1 MINWFSNFFLLLA
14 RKLLFI
20 FVRTIKLP
28 EKLEELGLDPEKPVC
43 YVLQTRSL
51 SNLLVLDTE
60 TRLQG
65 LPRALQPMKN
75 PLKENRAVFFL
86 TRRDTPSALERNRF
100 AYSDRF
106 VRLVQAARE
115 NTSLDIQI
123 VPVSILWGRSPD
135 KVDSPFQALFTDTWA
150 TPSVFRR
157 FLSILI
163 HGRQTFVRFNSPIS
177 LRQLADENLS
187 EEMMLRKLSRVLR
200 VHFRRQREAAIG
212 PDLSHRRTLVKSLL
226 AAPSVQQAIAQEI
239 SSKKISPEKANERAL
254 KYADEIAA
262 DYSYSVVR
270 AFEIVLNWLWTRL
283 YDGVEVHHFEDIQR
297 LSHDHEIVYVPCH
310 RSHIDY
316 LLLSFVI
323 FRRGLMTPHIAA
335 GANLNMPVVGPLL
348 RRAGAFFLRRSFKG
362 NFLYA
367 AVFNE
372 YLHLITAKGYSIE
385 YFVEGGRSRTGR
397 LLAAR
402 TGMLSM
408 TLRSYLRDHQRPIVF
423 IPAYIGYEKLMEG
436 KTYVGE
442 LAGKPKQKETIW
454 GLLGSLR
461 KIQKVFGQVHLSF
474 GEPIYLENLLD
485 KANPAWR
492 DSPVEEEAKTPWMT
506 ETINDLA
513 GQITTNINSA
523 AAVNPI
529 NLLSLVLLSTNKH
542 AMDEKALIRQLELYR
557 QLLIAVPYSSR
568 IVVTPLNGAE
578 IIAYGEKLK
587 VLYRIK
593 HPLGDLIGINDEQ
606 AMLLTYF
613 RNNVMHLF
621 MLPSLIA
628 CLMQHNSELYRNQ
641 VNQLVKTIYP
651 FMRSELFLPWC
662 DESVT
667 EVIQQWQEALIAND
681 LLIARDNEQL
691 VSPSPAS
698 SAHAELNVLAQ
709 GVRQSL
715 QRYFITV
722 SLLTQQGSGKI
733 SRKQLEELCS
743 LLAQRI
749 SILHEFSAP
758 EYFDKAVFRNFIETL
773 LTNQTVHTDASG
785 NLAFDHRLS
794 TVAAEAR
801 LVLDAETRQAI
812 QQITHLTTQDIA
824 VITQPKDAKSA
835 A

>member
-1 MINWFSNFFLLLA
+1 M
-14 RKLLFI
+14 
-20 FVRTIKLP
+20 
-28 EKLEELGLDPEKPVC
+28 
-43 YVLQTRSL
+43 
-51 SNLLVLDTE
+51 
-60 TRLQG
+60 
-65 LPRALQPMKN
+65 
-75 PLKENRAVFFL
+75 
-86 TRRDTPSALERNRF
+86 
-100 AYSDRF
+100 
-106 VRLVQAARE
+106 
-115 NTSLDIQI
+115 
-123 VPVSILWGRSPD
+123 
-135 KVDSPFQALFTDTWA
+135 
-150 TPSVFRR
+150 
-157 FLSILI
+157 
-163 HGRQTFVRFNSPIS
+163 
-177 LRQLADENLS
+177 RQLADEDFS
-187 EEMMLRKLSRVLR
+187 EEIMMRKVSRVLR

-212 PDLSHRRTLVKSLL
+212 PDLSHRRTLVKGLL
-226 AAPSVQQAIAQEI
+226 AAPSVQQAIAQEAA
-239 SSKKISPEKANERAL
+239 SKKISHEKASERAL
-254 KYADEIAA
+254 KYADEVAA

-283 YDGVEVHHFEDIQR
+283 YDGVEVNHFEDIQR
-297 LSHDHEIVYVPCH
+297 LSHDHEIIYVPCH

-372 YLHLITAKGYSIE
+372 YIHLITAKGYSVE

-408 TLRSYLRDHQRPIVF
+408 TLRSYLRDHKRPIVF

-442 LAGKPKQKETIW
+442 LAGQPKQKETVW
-454 GLLGSLR
+454 GLISSLR
-461 KIQKVFGQVHLSF
+461 KIQKVFGQVHLNF
-474 GEPIYLENLLD
+474 GEPIYLSSLLD
-485 KANPAWR
+485 TANPAWR
-492 DSPVEEEAKTPWMT
+492 ETPVDEEVKTPWIT
-506 ETINDLA
+506 ETISTLA
-513 GQITTNINSA
+513 NQITTNINSA

-529 NLLSLVLLSTNKH
+529 NLLSFVLLSTTKH
-542 AMDEKALIRQLELYR
+542 AMDEKALIRQLDLYR
-557 QLLIAVPYSSR
+557 QLLIAVPYSNR
-568 IVVTPLNGAE
+568 IVVTPLSGAE

-593 HPLGDLIGINDEQ
+593 HPLGDLMGVNEEQ

-628 CLMQHNSELYRNQ
+628 CLMQHNSELYRVQ
-641 VNQLVKTIYP
+641 VEQLVRTIYP
-651 FMRSELFLPWC
+651 FMRSELFLPWSN
-662 DESVT
+662 ESIT
-667 EVIQQWQEALIAND
+667 QVITQWLEALTSND
-681 LLIARDNEQL
+681 LIIARDNEQL
-691 VSPSPAS
+691 ISPSPAS
-698 SAHAELNVLAQ
+698 AAHAELNVLAQ

-715 QRYFITV
+715 QRYFMTV
-722 SLLTQQGSGKI
+722 SLLTQQGSGCI

-749 SILHEFSAP
+749 AILHEFSAP
-758 EYFDKAVFRNFIETL
+758 EYFDKAVFRNFVETL
-773 LTNQTVHTDASG
+773 IDSQVVQVDISG
-785 NLAFDHRLS
+785 NLTFDVRLINI
-794 TVAAEAR
+794 AAEAR

-812 QQITHLTTQDIA
+812 QQITHLNLQDIA
-824 VITQPKDAKSA
+824 DIAQTKGAKEGEKA